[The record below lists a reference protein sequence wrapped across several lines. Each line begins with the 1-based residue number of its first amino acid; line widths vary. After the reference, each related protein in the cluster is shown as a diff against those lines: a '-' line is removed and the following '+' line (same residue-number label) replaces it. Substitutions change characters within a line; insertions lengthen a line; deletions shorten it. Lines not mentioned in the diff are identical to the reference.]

1 MFLRR
6 KRKKFLQQLVIFLVV
21 ILVLGYFFI
30 LRPIKNVQSKGNMVL
45 ASAKEVKAALAENN
59 IDLLKARVD
68 SFSAQYQDFEKAAKK
83 IYWLSFIP
91 YFADFKNGV
100 EAGDYLTTAVKETIV
115 AISPYADLIG
125 FKKGEESFVEKSA
138 ENRLQT
144 AVLTLDK
151 MLGKIDPIAENIHQ
165 AEIRIEKIDPK
176 RYPKKL
182 GKTLLQERI
191 MGLKEQF
198 VGLASLF
205 VDAKPLLKKLPE
217 ILGKNQEKT
226 YLLLFQNDKELR
238 ATGGFLTAYAVFKIK
253 DGKITIDRS
262 ADIYSL
268 DNSISVHPPALKEI
282 LTYHKDVSK
291 FYIRDSNLSPD
302 FPTSVKLF
310 NSLYEKSSEKIKYD
324 GIIALDS
331 KILVDMLNIFGD
343 TEAGGVRFSAKI
355 DNRCDCPQVLY
366 QLFDMVD
373 RPVNYVKE
381 NRKGILGELMYA
393 LFYKAIGFSPSKYW
407 GTLAQTMFKNL
418 QEKHILLY
426 FVDKDLQK
434 SISKLNFAGEIR
446 EYNGDYLA
454 VNNVNFAG
462 AKSNLFVSM
471 SLSSKTKGKEKEV
484 TVTYRNPYPHSD
496 CNLERGG
503 LCLNAILR
511 NWIRVY
517 VPKGSNLVS
526 FEGSIK
532 PVKTYDELGKT
543 VFEGFLTV
551 SPQGAAKVVIKYTLP
566 AGIATR
572 PYLIQKQPGTY
583 DNKLTVE
590 IDGKKVFSGI
600 LDQDKEIK

>member
-1 MFLRR
+1 
-6 KRKKFLQQLVIFLVV
+6 
-21 ILVLGYFFI
+21 
-30 LRPIKNVQSKGNMVL
+30 
-45 ASAKEVKAALAENN
+45 
-59 IDLLKARVD
+59 
-68 SFSAQYQDFEKAAKK
+68 
-83 IYWLSFIP
+83 
-91 YFADFKNGV
+91 
-100 EAGDYLTTAVKETIV
+100 
-115 AISPYADLIG
+115 
-125 FKKGEESFVEKSA
+125 
-138 ENRLQT
+138 
-144 AVLTLDK
+144 
-151 MLGKIDPIAENIHQ
+151 
-165 AEIRIEKIDPK
+165 
-176 RYPKKL
+176 
-182 GKTLLQERI
+182 
-191 MGLKEQF
+191 
-198 VGLASLF
+198 
-205 VDAKPLLKKLPE
+205 
-217 ILGKNQEKT
+217 
-226 YLLLFQNDKELR
+226 
-238 ATGGFLTAYAVFKIK
+238 
-253 DGKITIDRS
+253 
-262 ADIYSL
+262 
-268 DNSISVHPPALKEI
+268 
-282 LTYHKDVSK
+282 
-291 FYIRDSNLSPD
+291 
-302 FPTSVKLF
+302 
-310 NSLYEKSSEKIKYD
+310 
-324 GIIALDS
+324 
-331 KILVDMLNIFGD
+331 
-343 TEAGGVRFSAKI
+343 
-355 DNRCDCPQVLY
+355 
-366 QLFDMVD
+366 
-373 RPVNYVKE
+373 
-381 NRKGILGELMYA
+381 
-393 LFYKAIGFSPSKYW
+393 
-407 GTLAQTMFKNL
+407 MFKNL